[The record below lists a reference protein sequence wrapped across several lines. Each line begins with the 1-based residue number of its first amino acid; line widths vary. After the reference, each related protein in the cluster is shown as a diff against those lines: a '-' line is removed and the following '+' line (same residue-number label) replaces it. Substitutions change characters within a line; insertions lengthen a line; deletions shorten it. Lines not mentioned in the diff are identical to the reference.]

1 MIRPAPSSEE
11 REVARRAAQWLALM
25 ESGDANED
33 DLLKLQYWRDSASS
47 HERAW
52 QKVQQ
57 LRQRFSALP
66 SGLAMATLD
75 RPDQA
80 RRALLKQ
87 ALGVAALAPA
97 AWLLSRQLPL
107 DVWRADLHSATGE
120 HKRLSLADGS
130 TLQLNTASAVN
141 VDLVARRLTLVRG
154 EMALNVPGSTVLTI
168 EGPYGRIMVSQSEVC
183 VRLNASDCQVSVVG
197 GAARLQP
204 LRGPVLAL
212 HAGQQVSLQPSGA
225 GPVNAFDAVLPG
237 WRDGVLM
244 AQNQPLGDFL
254 RELSRYRAG
263 LLRWAPE
270 LEALRVTG
278 SFRLDNT
285 DRVLALLAAS
295 LPLDVQMRTRYW
307 VTLVPQARS
316 PAKPPAPKNNA

>member
-1 MIRPAPSSEE
+1 MIRPAPSSED

-33 DLLKLQYWRDSASS
+33 DLLKLQHWRDSASS

-52 QKVQQ
+52 QKAQQ
-57 LRQRFSALP
+57 LRQRFSVLP

-107 DVWRADLHSATGE
+107 DVWRADLHTATGE

-183 VRLNASDCQVSVVG
+183 VRLNANDCQVSVVSG
-197 GAARLQP
+197 TVQLQP
-204 LRGPVLAL
+204 LQGAVLAL

-225 GPVNAFDAVLPG
+225 GPVSVFDAVLPG

-254 RELSRYRAG
+254 RELSSYRAG

-295 LPLDVQMRTRYW
+295 LPVAVQMRTRYW

-316 PAKPPAPKNNA
+316 PAKPPAQKNNA